1 MGWGV
6 RQRREGRDRQRE
18 KRQMDRRGRE
28 GERWTGRWAERREG
42 DGCREMG
49 RQVHRWE
56 TQCQGNR
63 KGETV
68 GRKRQKY
75 RGKQNQ
81 KDPELTS
88 IAAPGS

>member
-1 MGWGV
+1 M

-28 GERWTGRWAERREG
+28 GERWTGKWAERKEG
-42 DGCREMG
+42 DGCRDGETGTQMG
-49 RQVHRWE
+49 DSARGTERA
-56 TQCQGNR
+56 
-63 KGETV
+63 KTV